1 MQPLKDSDRRALW
14 ILTIVSLVAL
24 AGGIFLATRTK
35 MDAGRPADGQMWK
48 LVLGISIAAIAG
60 IVFITVVVVLISYSQ
75 PRSSGRSGIW
85 SPYEALSGGRI
96 TREFY
101 LTIRRR
107 ELLVM
112 GIVVVSMAVMLVF
125 WHTKFAILLAAGLI
139 LGAVGALALHNYGKA
154 AMFIL
159 AGSAGII
166 AGVVNAAA
174 AGPAKEK
181 RYDYYVNGVKVAER
195 TKSSSNVP
203 GYFLGGFLLVT
214 VLVVVISFVISY
226 ICSLKKVA
234 TK

>member
-1 MQPLKDSDRRALW
+1 M
-14 ILTIVSLVAL
+14 
-24 AGGIFLATRTK
+24 
-35 MDAGRPADGQMWK
+35 
-48 LVLGISIAAIAG
+48 
-60 IVFITVVVVLISYSQ
+60 Y
-75 PRSSGRSGIW
+75 
-85 SPYEALSGGRI
+85 
-96 TREFY
+96 
-101 LTIRRR
+101 
-107 ELLVM
+107 
-112 GIVVVSMAVMLVF
+112 

-154 AMFIL
+154 AMFIQ

-234 TK
+234 TKSRVKEKENNESDKPYSENVCIFRGHSSCCADRYLDENINYQQVN